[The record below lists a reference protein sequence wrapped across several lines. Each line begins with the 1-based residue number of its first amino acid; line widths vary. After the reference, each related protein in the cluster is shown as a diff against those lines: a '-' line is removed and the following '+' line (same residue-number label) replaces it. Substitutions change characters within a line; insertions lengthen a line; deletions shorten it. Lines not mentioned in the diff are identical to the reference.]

1 MGNKNKP
8 DFTEVDSLGKLFGF
22 ESPIKLRPARR
33 RRAGFQPR
41 CAAPANG
48 SLPAS
53 VDSGPA
59 EPTARLLAFSP
70 ATLRSLPAA
79 VDRPE
84 VADGWPQPIQIVI
97 V

>member
-1 MGNKNKP
+1 MSTKNQS
-8 DFTEVDSLGKLFGF
+8 DFTEMDSLGKLFGF

-41 CAAPANG
+41 CAAPAAS

-70 ATLRSLPAA
+70 AALRSLPAA
-79 VDRPE
+79 VNRPE
-84 VADGWPQPIQIVI
+84 VADGWPQPIQHIIV
-97 V
+97 